1 MPVYPDSQDLY
12 TNLERLFSGLQSQDP
27 QTVGALARSRLAIRI
42 RCSDP
47 VALVV
52 INGRT
57 NSVDIQYGKDGLRP
71 DLDVELSADTLHEI
85 LMGRLSLKRALA
97 NGVMRVRGPV
107 WKTSALEGIFQRGKL
122 LYPQIYQNKAIHE

>member
-1 MPVYPDSQDLY
+1 MPVYQDSPSLY
-12 TNLERLFSGLQSQDP
+12 TNLERLFASLQSEDP

-47 VALVV
+47 AALVV

-57 NSVDIQYGKDGLRP
+57 NPVDIQFGKDGLRP
-71 DLDVELSADTLHEI
+71 DLDIELPADALHEI
-85 LMGRLSLKRALA
+85 LMGNLSLKMALA
-97 NGVMRVRGPV
+97 SGAMRVRGPV

-122 LYPQIYQNKAIHE
+122 LYPQIYRQKAT